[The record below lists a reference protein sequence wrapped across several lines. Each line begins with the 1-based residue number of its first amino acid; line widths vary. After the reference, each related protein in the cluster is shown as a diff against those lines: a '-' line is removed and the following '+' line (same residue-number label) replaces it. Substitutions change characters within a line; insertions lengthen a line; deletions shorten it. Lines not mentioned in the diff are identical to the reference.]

1 MFEKLTIEK
10 YNEILASKAP
20 APGGGS
26 ALAMIGA
33 SACSLVEMAINVT
46 CAKLDAS
53 SETYA
58 YLHSELKVVER
69 AKTTLYRL
77 SNDDSKAFEQII
89 ASLKLPKSTH
99 GEEKER
105 ESAMQKAYHN
115 AALVPLDVMRICSDL
130 LTRCELRILPHLS
143 KYVSSDCV
151 IAIDLC
157 KTIAKNSLINVH
169 ANTSLITDP
178 ILKNTLEKQGAEIL
192 AEVEQL

>member
-33 SACSLVEMAINVT
+33 TACSLVEMAINVT
-46 CAKLDAS
+46 CAKLEAS

-58 YLHSELKVVER
+58 YLQSELKVVER

-105 ESAMQKAYHN
+105 QNALQKAYHN

-130 LTRCELRILPHLS
+130 LTRCELRILPHLG

-151 IAIDLC
+151 IAIDLY
-157 KTIAKNSLINVH
+157 KSIIRNSKLNVY
-169 ANTSLITDP
+169 ANTCYITSP
-178 ILKNTLEKQGAEIL
+178 ELKNLLERQCEQIAQQVKQ
-192 AEVEQL
+192 

>member
-10 YNEILASKAP
+10 YNEILASKTP

-33 SACSLVEMAINVT
+33 TACSLVEMAINVT
-46 CAKLDAS
+46 CAKLEAS

-58 YLHSELKVVER
+58 YLQSELKVVER
-69 AKTTLYRL
+69 AKTALYRL

-151 IAIDLC
+151 IAIDLY
-157 KTIAKNSLINVH
+157 KAIIRNSKLNVY
-169 ANTSLITDP
+169 ANTSYIISPD
-178 ILKNTLEKQGAEIL
+178 LKALLERQCEEIMQHIKQ
-192 AEVEQL
+192 

>member
-58 YLHSELKVVER
+58 YLQSELKVVER
-69 AKTTLYRL
+69 AKTALYRL

-151 IAIDLC
+151 IAIDLY
-157 KTIAKNSLINVH
+157 KAIVRNSKVNVY
-169 ANTSLITDP
+169 ANTSYITSPD
-178 ILKNTLEKQGAEIL
+178 LKALLERQCEEIMQHIKQ
-192 AEVEQL
+192 

>member
-20 APGGGS
+20 TPGGGS
-26 ALAMIGA
+26 ALAMVGA
-33 SACSLVEMAINVT
+33 TASSLVEMAINVT

-105 ESAMQKAYHN
+105 QSALQKAYHN

-151 IAIDLC
+151 IAIDLY
-157 KTIAKNSLINVH
+157 KAIIRNSKVNVY
-169 ANTSLITDP
+169 ANTSYITSPD
-178 ILKNTLEKQGAEIL
+178 LKALLERQCEEIMQHIKQ
-192 AEVEQL
+192 